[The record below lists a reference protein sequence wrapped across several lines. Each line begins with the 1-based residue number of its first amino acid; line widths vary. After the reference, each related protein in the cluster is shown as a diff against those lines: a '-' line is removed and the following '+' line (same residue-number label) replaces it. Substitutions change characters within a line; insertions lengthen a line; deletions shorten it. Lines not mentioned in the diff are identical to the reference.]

1 MPLLDRLGKSR
12 PAKTPVQDI
21 ALHLERLLNTRQ
33 STVPQDPA
41 LGVGRLPVLGL
52 FADPELMEQLA
63 GVLLQQIRRYEPRL
77 QQPVFQLQQEQLLLS
92 ASLPDGHPV
101 QLLFRLNNNNLLQ
114 VLPRS
119 SSGQEALSHV

>member
-12 PAKTPVQDI
+12 AKKTPVQDI

-33 STVPQDPA
+33 STVPQDP
-41 LGVGRLPVLGL
+41 LMGVGRLPVLGL
-52 FADPELMEQLA
+52 YADPELMEQLA

-77 QQPVFQLQQEQLLLS
+77 LQPTFKLQQEQLLLN
-92 ASLPDGHPV
+92 AALPDGQPV
-101 QLLFRLNNNNLLQ
+101 QLLFRLNDNNLLQ

-119 SSGQEALSHV
+119 SSGQEALTHV